1 MLVWWR
7 YNELV
12 LDLIAIGILVLV
24 MHYIERS
31 CLDGAISYSRSL
43 HAIGPLDIGDRGVGQ
58 NILLL
63 AGWLRLS
70 HRKARYC
77 MSKDLYLIFYWPL
90 GWIIY
95 VTAFLCAVLLTLAGI
110 GQIFYSKVKQCIS
123 DAQMQY
129 SSHYW
134 LVLSNTAIYL
144 NVTLIKESKLFGP
157 HRNVTQILVHT
168 SLYLLFVK

>member
-1 MLVWWR
+1 M
-7 YNELV
+7 
-12 LDLIAIGILVLV
+12 LV

-95 VTAFLCAVLLTLAGI
+95 FKLSYVL
-110 GQIFYSKVKQCIS
+110 SC
-123 DAQMQY
+123 
-129 SSHYW
+129 SHW
-134 LVLSNTAIYL
+134 LVLDRYSIQ
-144 NVTLIKESKLFGP
+144 
-157 HRNVTQILVHT
+157 R
-168 SLYLLFVK
+168 